1 MIATILGGV
10 LLLLIG
16 LAFTF
21 LGYRMFLVMLPIL
34 GFFAG
39 FWLGANAL
47 TLLFGD
53 GFLATGL
60 SWIVGFVLGLLV
72 ALLSYLFYFL
82 GVAIVAG
89 IIGYGLG
96 VSLMGLFGLDGGLLV
111 FIVGIVFA
119 LTVIVLTL
127 ALNLQKYIV
136 ILLTALGG
144 GVASIVSVLVIFNQ
158 VSLQAL
164 RESGNALAVI
174 SDASTI
180 WLILALVLGSVGI
193 VWQIRS
199 NRSYE
204 FKKEYYVQS
213 WG

>member
-1 MIATILGGV
+1 MFATILGGL

-21 LGYRMFLVMLPIL
+21 YGYRLFLVMLPIW

-47 TLLFGD
+47 MLLFGN
-53 GFLATGL
+53 GFLATTTG
-60 SWIVGFVLGLLV
+60 WIVGFVVGLLV

-96 VSLMGLFGLDGGLLV
+96 ASFMGLFGLEGGLLV
-111 FIVGIVFA
+111 FGVGVVVA
-119 LTVIVLTL
+119 LIVIVLTL
-127 ALNLQKYIV
+127 VLNLQKYVV

-144 GVASIVSVLVIFNQ
+144 GVASVVAALVMLNQ

-164 RESGNALAVI
+164 SESGNALTAIADV
-174 SDASTI
+174 SQI
-180 WLILALVLGSVGI
+180 WLVVALALAIVGI
-193 VWQIRS
+193 IWQIRS
-199 NRSYE
+199 SRSYE

>member
-1 MIATILGGV
+1 MFATILGGL

-21 LGYRMFLVMLPIL
+21 YGYRLFLVMLPIW

-47 TLLFGD
+47 MLLFGD
-53 GFLATGL
+53 GFLATTT
-60 SWIVGFVLGLLV
+60 SWIVGFVVGLIV

-96 VSLMGLFGLDGGLLV
+96 ASFMGLFGFDGGLLV
-111 FIVGIVFA
+111 FGVGIVAA
-119 LTVIVLTL
+119 LIVVVLTL
-127 ALNLQKYIV
+127 VMNLQKYIV
-136 ILLTALGG
+136 IILTAFGG
-144 GVASIVSVLVIFNQ
+144 GVAAVVSVLVMLNQ
-158 VSLQAL
+158 VSLQEL
-164 RESGNALAVI
+164 GSSGNALTAIGDV
-174 SDASTI
+174 SQL
-180 WLILALVLGSVGI
+180 WLLAALALAIVGI

>member
-1 MIATILGGV
+1 MLSALIGG
-10 LLLLIG
+10 LILLLIG

-21 LGYRMFLVMLPIL
+21 YGYRLFLVMLPIW

-47 TLLFGD
+47 MLLFGD
-53 GFLATGL
+53 GFLATTTG
-60 SWIVGFVLGLLV
+60 WIVGFIVGLIV

-89 IIGYGLG
+89 IVGYGLG
-96 VSLMGLFGLDGGLLV
+96 ASLMGLFGLTGGLLV
-111 FIVGIVFA
+111 FIVGIIFA
-119 LTVIVLTL
+119 LVTIVLVL
-127 ALNLQKYIV
+127 ALNLQKYVIIV
-136 ILLTALGG
+136 LTALGG
-144 GVASIVSVLVIFNQ
+144 GVAAMVAVLVMLNQ

-164 RESGNALAVI
+164 RESGNALQALGDV
-174 SDASTI
+174 SQL
-180 WLILALVLGSVGI
+180 WVLVALVLAVVGI
-193 VWQIRS
+193 VWQIKS
-199 NRSYE
+199 NRTYE

>member
-1 MIATILGGV
+1 MLSTIIGG
-10 LLLLIG
+10 LILLLIG

-21 LGYRMFLVMLPIL
+21 YGYRLFLVMLPIW

-47 TLLFGD
+47 TLLFGH
-53 GFLATGL
+53 GFLATTTG
-60 SWIVGFVLGLLV
+60 WIVGIILGLIV

-96 VSLMGLFGLDGGLLV
+96 ASLMGLFGLTGGLLI
-111 FIVGIVFA
+111 FIVGVIFA
-119 LTVIVLTL
+119 LVVIVLVL
-127 ALNLQKYIV
+127 ALNLQKYV
-136 ILLTALGG
+136 IIILTALGG
-144 GVASIVSVLVIFNQ
+144 GVASIVSVLVMFNQ
-158 VSLQAL
+158 LSLQTL
-164 RESGNALAVI
+164 RESGDALQAM
-174 SDASTI
+174 ASVSQL
-180 WLILALVLGSVGI
+180 WVLLALVLAVVGMI
-193 VWQIRS
+193 WQMRS